1 MQTTET
7 KKNQIILDVSFLRP
21 FTSANRTI
29 ADSLLQQG
37 EHNLN
42 TFFHFHHIQ
51 DIRIKNIL
59 EQTNTLH

>member
-1 MQTTET
+1 MQMTEP
-7 KKNQIILDVSFLRP
+7 KKNEKILDASFLKP

-29 ADSLLQQG
+29 ADNLLHQG

-42 TFFHFHHIQ
+42 TFFRFYHIQ

-59 EQTNTLH
+59 EQTSKPH